1 MLLLSLSKQFLW
13 VALKHI
19 LKTFDID
26 VSVTDMP
33 STELSPEKIRQ
44 RKRTI
49 GIIAIAL
56 LLLFTVLALL
66 GFISLIVW
74 VLADLAVAL
83 IANLLLRR
91 VGRVNL

>member
-1 MLLLSLSKQFLW
+1 
-13 VALKHI
+13 
-19 LKTFDID
+19 
-26 VSVTDMP
+26 MP
-33 STELSPEKIRQ
+33 ATNLSPEKLRQ

-66 GFISLIVW
+66 GVISLIVW

>member
-1 MLLLSLSKQFLW
+1 M
-13 VALKHI
+13 
-19 LKTFDID
+19 
-26 VSVTDMP
+26 TDLP
-33 STELSPEKIRQ
+33 AEADLPPEKLRR

-66 GFISLIVW
+66 DVISLIVW

>member
-1 MLLLSLSKQFLW
+1 M
-13 VALKHI
+13 
-19 LKTFDID
+19 
-26 VSVTDMP
+26 TDMP
-33 STELSPEKIRQ
+33 DVTELTPEKIRR

-56 LLLFTVLALL
+56 LVLFSVLALIQV
-66 GFISLIVW
+66 ISLTVW

>member
-1 MLLLSLSKQFLW
+1 
-13 VALKHI
+13 
-19 LKTFDID
+19 
-26 VSVTDMP
+26 MP
-33 STELSPEKIRQ
+33 AATNLAPDKLRR

-66 GFISLIVW
+66 GAISFIVW
-74 VLADLAVAL
+74 ILADLAVAL

-91 VGRVNL
+91 VGRGNP

>member
-1 MLLLSLSKQFLW
+1 M
-13 VALKHI
+13 
-19 LKTFDID
+19 
-26 VSVTDMP
+26 TDMP
-33 STELSPEKIRQ
+33 ATNLSPEKLRR

-66 GFISLIVW
+66 GVISLIVW

>member
-1 MLLLSLSKQFLW
+1 MP
-13 VALKHI
+13 A
-19 LKTFDID
+19 
-26 VSVTDMP
+26 TDLP
-33 STELSPEKIRQ
+33 PEKIRQ

-66 GFISLIVW
+66 QVISLIVW
-74 VLADLAVAL
+74 VLADLAVAS
-83 IANLLLRR
+83 IANLLFRR

>member
-1 MLLLSLSKQFLW
+1 
-13 VALKHI
+13 
-19 LKTFDID
+19 
-26 VSVTDMP
+26 MP
-33 STELSPEKIRQ
+33 AAINLSPEKIRR

-56 LLLFTVLALL
+56 LMLFTVLALSQI
-66 GFISLIVW
+66 ISLIVW
-74 VLADLAVAL
+74 LLADLAVAA

>member
-1 MLLLSLSKQFLW
+1 M
-13 VALKHI
+13 
-19 LKTFDID
+19 
-26 VSVTDMP
+26 TDMP
-33 STELSPEKIRQ
+33 DVTELTPEKLRR

-49 GIIAIAL
+49 GLIAIAL

-91 VGRVNL
+91 IGRVNL

>member
-1 MLLLSLSKQFLW
+1 
-13 VALKHI
+13 
-19 LKTFDID
+19 
-26 VSVTDMP
+26 MP
-33 STELSPEKIRQ
+33 AAINLPPEKIRR

-56 LLLFTVLALL
+56 LMLFTVLALSQV
-66 GFISLIVW
+66 ISLIFW
-74 VLADLAVAL
+74 LLADLAVAA